1 MIFTMHEPIG
11 INYSILFFK
20 QIVILCDF
28 SIKRLRTLED
38 EKISEKQKVSLPT
51 AVHGLSIIYS
61 SRILCLSSCR
71 PVIFLSYSCHSCGT
85 LSYSLC
91 FSDQTDQGNETEGL
105 EMEGL

>member
-1 MIFTMHEPIG
+1 MQQVQAALSKQFVLYSVHIG
-11 INYSILFFK
+11 SDVVHYS
-20 QIVILCDF
+20 VIWTYTGSTVRYLV
-28 SIKRLRTLED
+28 IYH
-38 EKISEKQKVSLPT
+38 I
-51 AVHGLSIIYS
+51 SIIYS
-61 SRILCLSSCR
+61 SRILCLSYSCLSSCR